1 MKYEPDNPD
10 FWDEVD
16 RRQVQYTELRLSRSD
31 NELDYNNADI
41 PRRRHDPLGDL
52 LDQKSIHFSEWQL
65 EASDPLRAANG
76 ILRMTAIAIVFWAT
90 LIGIV
95 WLANAYL

>member
-1 MKYEPDNPD
+1 MDDYLD
-10 FWDEVD
+10 
-16 RRQVQYTELRLSRSD
+16 RSD

-41 PRRRHDPLGDL
+41 PRRKLTGWRVDPEYLDDL
-52 LDQKSIHFSEWQL
+52 R
-65 EASDPLRAANG
+65 DPLRAATG

-95 WLANAYL
+95 WAANLLIGGG